1 MEIPFNRPHTVGTEF
16 GYISD
21 AIERGQL
28 SGNGAYAQQCTDLL
42 ADMTRSARVLLTPS
56 CTAALEMMALLTE
69 VGEGDEVIL
78 PSFTFVT
85 SANAFALRGATPV
98 FVDIRPDTLN
108 LDERQVEAAIT
119 ERTKAIVAVHYA
131 GVGCDM
137 SALADIAARHGL
149 ALLEDAAQGI
159 CSTHGTGDAARPLG
173 SFGALG
179 ALSFHETKNVH
190 CGEGGA
196 LLINDD
202 AFAERAEILQEKGT
216 NRSRFF
222 RGQVDKYTWVDLG
235 SSFLL
240 SEINAAF
247 LWAQLLHAEEITRR
261 RLAIW
266 DRYHEAFAD
275 LEAEGLLRRPVVSA
289 DAQHNAHMYYVLV
302 EDVAKRDAIIRFL
315 GERGV
320 RAVFHYVPLHEAP
333 AGRRLGRAHGDL
345 PVTLDA
351 GERLLRLPLW
361 PDLGDAEVDHVID
374 AVRSAVHAPVP
385 VS

>member
-28 SGNGAYAQQCTDLL
+28 SGNGTYAKRCTDLL
-42 ADMTRSARVLLTPS
+42 SEMTGAARVLLTPS

-69 VGEGDEVIL
+69 VGADDEVIV

-98 FVDIRPDTLN
+98 FVDVRPDTLN

-119 ERTKAIVAVHYA
+119 PRTKAIVAVHYA

-137 SALADIAARHGL
+137 EVLQDIADRHGI

-159 CSTHGTGDAARPLG
+159 LSTHGTGSDARPLG

-196 LLINDD
+196 LLINDE
-202 AFAERAEILQEKGT
+202 AFAERAEIIQEKGT

-235 SSFLL
+235 SSYLL

-247 LWAQLLHAEEITRR
+247 LWAQLRHADEITRR
-261 RLAIW
+261 RLEIW

-275 LEAEGLLRRPVVSA
+275 LEAEGLVRRPVVPS
-289 DAQHNAHMYYVLV
+289 DATHNAHMYYLLLDDV
-302 EDVAKRDAIIRFL
+302 ERRDATIRFL

-333 AGRRLGRAHGDL
+333 AGTRFGRAHGEL
-345 PVTLDA
+345 PVTL
-351 GERLLRLPLW
+351 EVSSRLLRLPLW
-361 PDLGDAEVDHVID
+361 PDLSEAELDHVIEST
-374 AVRSAVHAPVP
+374 RSAVHAPTLVR
-385 VS
+385 